1 MFSENHFSAICL
13 LTIIAV
19 GLPQSGALVEWFNL
33 LNVFLVTNRNV
44 ITSREVAVSVNK
56 TNAMAYTA
64 G

>member
-13 LTIIAV
+13 LTINAV

-33 LNVFLVTNRNV
+33 LNVFLLTNRNV
-44 ITSREVAVSVNK
+44 ITYREVTVSVNK
-56 TNAMAYTA
+56 KNAMAYTA